1 MSSREN
7 TMTTNHKAL
16 PENLYAAHQW
26 ISAAGEWNEAVADP
40 EKYASEAAANAAE
53 NEQFDVHESDLLS
66 VIAWH
71 KAQN

>member
-53 NEQFDVHESDLLS
+53 NEQFDVSESDLLS

-71 KAQN
+71 KSQN